1 MPKLTLDE
9 RDAEMLDFRQ
19 KLFWDYYLV
28 PTSETF
34 LKKTESALKAGYA
47 ESTAS
52 QISQR
57 PFFRKR
63 MKRIGMLAKAE
74 KLLDKT
80 LTLKYKDETGK
91 VQSDILRIQTDV
103 AKHITK
109 TLGKDEGY
117 SERSE
122 VTGKDGA
129 EIKVSSITFNPPIPT
144 KQPDEQ
150 DKRD

>member
-1 MPKLTLDE
+1 MPRQTIDE
-9 RDAEMLDFRQ
+9 RQETLLDVRQ
-19 KLFWDYYLV
+19 KLFWDYYIT
-28 PTSETF
+28 PTSDTF
-34 LKKTESALKAGYA
+34 LNKKESGVKAGFS
-47 ESTAS
+47 ESYSAC
-52 QISQR
+52 IGNA

-63 MKRIGMLAKAE
+63 LKRLNMLAKAE

-80 LTLKYKDETGK
+80 LTLKYKDANGK
-91 VQSDILRIQTDV
+91 IQSDVLRIQTDV

-129 EIKVSSITFNPPIPT
+129 EIKVSSITFNPPVPT
-144 KQPDEQ
+144 KKPDEQ
-150 DKRD
+150 E